1 MFRSHLKLSY
11 ELYSHYLFT
20 FLSGRNL
27 FLIFFSSSS
36 HNKESSHLL
45 HELAIFFLVCF
56 DPRKFSFC
64 RVNKLCPHLFEMK
77 EEFKLPMTN
86 VRMALLLLFSTDLL
100 FFFFSFMKAD
110 VMFDF
115 NYKLHSLS

>member
-20 FLSGRNL
+20 FPSGHNL
-27 FLIFFSSSS
+27 FLIFLVALLII
-36 HNKESSHLL
+36 ESRHLL
-45 HELAIFFLVCF
+45 HELAIFFLVCI

-64 RVNKLCPHLFEMK
+64 HVNKLCPHLFEMK
-77 EEFKLPMTN
+77 EEFKFPMTN
-86 VRMALLLLFSTDLL
+86 VCMALLLLFSTDFL